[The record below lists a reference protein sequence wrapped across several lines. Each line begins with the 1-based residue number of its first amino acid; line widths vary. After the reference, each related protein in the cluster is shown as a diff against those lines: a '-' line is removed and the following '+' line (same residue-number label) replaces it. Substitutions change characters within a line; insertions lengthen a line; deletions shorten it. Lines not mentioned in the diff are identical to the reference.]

1 MHLTGDS
8 LIDINKI
15 ITGSSYIILKKG
27 LSYVCD
33 KIYKDKDL
41 TEDKLYQLT
50 DKCNERKINHRCFYL
65 ALLDNVHPF
74 KILFVRNFD

>member
-1 MHLTGDS
+1 M
-8 LIDINKI
+8 
-15 ITGSSYIILKKG
+15 
-27 LSYVCD
+27 CD

-41 TEDKLYQLT
+41 TKDKLYQLT

-65 ALLDNVHPF
+65 VLFDNIHPF